1 MKAIKMNTSPNY
13 LDAFPQAVTELNQ
26 TTTSSTAGKR
36 ILLVD
41 DEMHILR
48 AAEFKLK
55 RSGYEIECVEDGQ
68 QAWEAIQEQMP
79 DLLITD
85 FHMPRL
91 DGLGL
96 CRLVREDEATRQLP
110 IIMLTAKGFEMTS
123 DDNLE
128 SLEIAAILAKPFS
141 PRGLVNC
148 VEAVLTTGSFEQ
160 PPISYLR

>member
-1 MKAIKMNTSPNY
+1 MKASYLSLDEFSQLATQMTQPASP
-13 LDAFPQAVTELNQ
+13 E
-26 TTTSSTAGKR
+26 TAGKR

-55 RSGYEIECVEDGQ
+55 RSGYEIDCVEDGE
-68 QAWEAIQEQMP
+68 QAWEAIQQQAP

-96 CRLVREDEATRQLP
+96 CRRVRENEATRQLP
-110 IIMLTAKGFEMTS
+110 IIMLTAKGFEMTP

-128 SLEIAAILAKPFS
+128 SLDIAAILAKPFS

-160 PPISYLR
+160 PPVSYLR

>member
-1 MKAIKMNTSPNY
+1 MSAPQQSLQEFHQVATDPA
-13 LDAFPQAVTELNQ
+13 DAASAANV
-26 TTTSSTAGKR
+26 GKR

-55 RSGYEIECVEDGQ
+55 RSGYEIECVEDGE
-68 QAWEAIQEQMP
+68 QAWEAIQEQIP

-96 CRLVREDEATRQLP
+96 CRRVRDDAATRQLP
-110 IIMLTAKGFEMTS
+110 IVMLTAKGFEMTS

-128 SLEIAAILAKPFS
+128 SLDIAAILAKPFS

-148 VEAVLTTGSFEQ
+148 VESVLTTGSFEQ
-160 PPISYLR
+160 PPVSFLR

>member
-1 MKAIKMNTSPNY
+1 MNASQPSMEDFRQMTTAST
-13 LDAFPQAVTELNQ
+13 AVTS
-26 TTTSSTAGKR
+26 THTAGKR

-55 RSGYEIECVEDGQ
+55 RSGYEIDCVEDGE

-96 CRLVREDEATRQLP
+96 CRRVRETEATRQLP

-128 SLEIAAILAKPFS
+128 SLDIAAILAKPFS

-160 PPISYLR
+160 PPVSFLR